1 MLPMKTALNFGRM
14 FVSALSVVAFLPIVA
29 WAEPAEVMAMENML
43 QQERRNFAALGESK
57 VKKMAGVK
65 STKKLRLASL
75 FKGKSRRNN
84 AKPVRNTISSFQEL
98 KGLPNATGGAQW
110 ACLTEALYFEARGET
125 FDSMAA
131 VGEVILNRRNSAR
144 FPSTVCGVVSQG
156 VGGRPGCQFSYKCD
170 GRKEVFND
178 PKAYVRVGK
187 MARLMIDGVLP
198 KLTNGALFYHNATVR
213 PRWSRKFRR
222 TATVGGH
229 MFYKP

>member
-1 MLPMKTALNFGRM
+1 MLPMKTTRALGRL
-14 FVSALSVVAFLPIVA
+14 FVAALCGVAFLPAVV
-29 WAEPAEVMAMENML
+29 WAEPAEITAMENLL
-43 QQERRNFAALGESK
+43 QQERRQFEALGSNKAKKIAGIGSSAKIRVASLSKPKDK
-57 VKKMAGVK
+57 VKE
-65 STKKLRLASL
+65 S
-75 FKGKSRRNN
+75 
-84 AKPVRNTISSFQEL
+84 ISSFREL
-98 KGLPNATGGAQW
+98 NALPNASGGAQW

-131 VGEVILNRRNSAR
+131 VAEVILNRRNSSR
-144 FPSTVCGVVSQG
+144 FPSTICAVVSQG

-170 GRKEVFND
+170 GRKEVYNE
-178 PKAYVRVGK
+178 PKAYIRVGK
-187 MARLMIDGVLP
+187 MARLMLDGVLP